1 MSILFFQYDETIYL
15 NVVLGRFFQIERLV
29 LVIQYYSNSRIYFVT
44 IISIWILQSI
54 VYGGSFFI
62 ETDSGEGLH
71 NMWTGSSCV

>member
-29 LVIQYYSNSRIYFVT
+29 LVIQYYSNSRIYLVT
-44 IISIWILQSI
+44 IISIWVLQSI

-62 ETDSGEGLH
+62 EIDSGEGLY

>member
-44 IISIWILQSI
+44 IISIWVLQSI

-62 ETDSGEGLH
+62 EIGSGEGLY